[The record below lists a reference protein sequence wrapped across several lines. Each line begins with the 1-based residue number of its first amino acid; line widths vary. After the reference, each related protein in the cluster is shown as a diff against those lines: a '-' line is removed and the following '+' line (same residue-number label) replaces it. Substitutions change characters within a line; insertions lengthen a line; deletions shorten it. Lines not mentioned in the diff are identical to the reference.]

1 MEGQQGA
8 PVAPSESADISEF
21 FNLVEDEETQEAP
34 QETPQ
39 EAPTPEPEPEVKK
52 GPSIDELEALT
63 REQREIW
70 KLNKQLKEDRALL
83 QKDREEIERLRNNPK
98 ELLGM
103 KDAKNV
109 EDIISKLFDEEQEKP
124 KNEHK
129 DPEELYA
136 EIEAKVLAK
145 IEAQQK
151 EKEESTLME
160 SEKREFYSGIEQY
173 IKQEGTYSLV
183 EGMGESKLVGEVIEA
198 QYQQDVETYGKER
211 AIEMM
216 MKPSEAAQRVEKY
229 LASQIESVLQS
240 PKVREFV
247 SKALGVATSKPVE
260 QGNQLNQ
267 DKLRQSSQTLN
278 NDDYTAPSSG
288 GVVDANLT
296 DEEAFHRALQL
307 IP

>member
-1 MEGQQGA
+1 MEEQAQSA
-8 PVAPSESADISEF
+8 EAADISEF
-21 FNLVEDEETQEAP
+21 YSLVEDSEESQEAAP
-34 QETPQ
+34 TETPAQ
-39 EAPTPEPEPEVKK
+39 EEPVIEEKKAPSV
-52 GPSIDELEALT
+52 DELEALT
-63 REQREIW
+63 REQRAIW
-70 KLNKQLKEDRALL
+70 KERKKMADEKARLE
-83 QKDREEIERLRNNPK
+83 KDRQEIERLRNNPK

-103 KDAKNV
+103 KDAKSV
-109 EDIISKLFDEEQEKP
+109 DDIISKLFDEEQEKP
-124 KNEHK
+124 KNENK

-151 EKEESTLME
+151 EKEESTMLE
-160 SEKREFYSGIEQY
+160 SERREFYSGIEQF
-173 IKQEGTYSLV
+173 IKQEGSYSLV

-198 QYQQDVETYGKER
+198 QFQQDVETYGQEK
-211 AIEMM
+211 ALEMM
-216 MKPSEAAQRVEKY
+216 MSPAEAAQRVEKH
-229 LASQIESVLQS
+229 LASQIEKVLQS

-247 SKALGVATSKPVE
+247 SKALGVATTKPVE

-267 DKLRQSSQTLN
+267 DELRQSSQTLN

-288 GVVDANLT
+288 GVVDGANLT